1 MAGKTDEAEDWAIF
15 LPTNEKAFR
24 DEAALDDRLKR
35 ERKANRTKGERKR
48 RAKPKKHRT
57 EQVNVRM
64 TKEMKTV
71 VDALALHLG
80 CNVTDMIERAV
91 TEMAERE
98 KLNVG
103 HGGKGSG

>member
-1 MAGKTDEAEDWAIF
+1 MSDKMDDDEDWKLF
-15 LPTNEKAFR
+15 PTNSLAFQDR
-24 DEAALDDRLKR
+24 AAVDQRLKR

-64 TKEMKTV
+64 TKEMKAV

-98 KLNVG
+98 KLNVEDG
-103 HGGKGSG
+103 SKGSS

>member
-1 MAGKTDEAEDWAIF
+1 MADDDEDWGLF
-15 LPTNEKAFR
+15 PTNSLAFQ
-24 DEAALDDRLKR
+24 DQVAVDQRLKR
-35 ERKANRTKGERKR
+35 ERKANRTKGERER
-48 RAKPKKHRT
+48 RSKPKKHRT

-64 TKEMKTV
+64 TKEMKAV

-103 HGGKGSG
+103 DGGKGSG

>member
-1 MAGKTDEAEDWAIF
+1 MANDDEDWGLF
-15 LPTNEKAFR
+15 PTNSLAFQ
-24 DEAALDDRLKR
+24 DQVAVDQRLKR
-35 ERKANRTKGERKR
+35 ERKANQTKGERKR
-48 RAKPKKHRT
+48 RAKAKKHRT

-91 TEMAERE
+91 REMAERE

-103 HGGKGSG
+103 HGGKVSG

>member
-1 MAGKTDEAEDWAIF
+1 MSDKTEDDEDWKLF
-15 LPTNEKAFR
+15 PTNSLAFQ
-24 DEAALDDRLKR
+24 DQAAVDQRLKR

-91 TEMAERE
+91 MEMAKRE

-103 HGGKGSG
+103 QGGKGSG

>member
-1 MAGKTDEAEDWAIF
+1 MSDKTEDDEDWKLF
-15 LPTNEKAFR
+15 PTNSLAFQ
-24 DEAALDDRLKR
+24 DQAAVDQRLKR

-64 TKEMKTV
+64 TKEMKAV

-91 TEMAERE
+91 MEMAKRE
-98 KLNVG
+98 KLNVAD
-103 HGGKGSG
+103 GGKGSG